1 MLTTDD
7 IVRDFERN
15 RRIIHAQ
22 CEGLTHAESLL
33 QPPFAANCLNWTIG
47 HLVVH
52 RDKVLGVLGNDG
64 VLDALTFDR
73 YTSESQPITGDGPD
87 VRNLSELLDAL
98 DESQARIAAALPS
111 ADMTAPFDHERFP
124 TVGARIHFY
133 YFHDTYH
140 TGQTELLRGL
150 AGRSDKVI

>member
-7 IVRDFERN
+7 LVRDFERN
-15 RRIIHAQ
+15 RRIVHAQ
-22 CEGLTHAESLL
+22 CEGLTHADSLL
-33 QPPFAANCLNWTIG
+33 QPPFTANCLNWTVG

-52 RDKVLGVLGNDG
+52 RDKILGVLGADG
-64 VLDALTFDR
+64 VLDETTFDR
-73 YTSESQPITGDGPD
+73 YTSESQPITGDGPE
-87 VRNLSELLDAL
+87 VRDLTVLLDAL
-98 DESQARIAAALPS
+98 DETQARIAATLPL

-140 TGQTELLRGL
+140 TGQTELLRAL

>member
-7 IVRDFERN
+7 LVRDFERN

-22 CEGLTHAESLL
+22 CDGLSHADSLL
-33 QPPFAANCLNWTIG
+33 QPPFTANCLNWTIG

-52 RDKVLGVLGNDG
+52 RDKVLGVLGAEG
-64 VLDALTFDR
+64 VLDETTFER

-87 VRNLSELLDAL
+87 VRNLAELLDAL
-98 DESQARIAAALPS
+98 DESQTRIKAALPS
-111 ADMTAPFDHERFP
+111 ADMEAPLDHERFP
-124 TVGARIHFY
+124 TVGSRIRFY

-150 AGRSDKVI
+150 AGHSDKVI